1 MAFLDGW
8 LKRVSCVVVLGKEK
22 DTEDGSGRKLNRSV
36 GRSMSKQ
43 DRERVGLPVQ
53 GRRARGG

>member
-22 DTEDGSGRKLNRSV
+22 DMEDGSGRKLNRSV
-36 GRSMSKQ
+36 GRSVNEQ
-43 DRERVGLPVQ
+43 TG
-53 GRRARGG
+53 